1 MDMDFAVNLCVRRRF
16 TYPCAEIYGAPA
28 GFYNYGPLGAQL
40 KKCLENEWWNS
51 FIASREDVEGIDG
64 CILTPRQMWKAS
76 GHLDAFNDPVVA
88 CAKCKVKERADSLIE
103 RELGLSV
110 EGKTDDELRGLIKE
124 KELKCPKC
132 GGTLK
137 IEDPFNLMFKT
148 HVGVVS
154 DESTEAYL
162 RPETAQL
169 IFTDYK
175 LAAEAARLKT
185 PFGIGQIG
193 RAFRN
198 EISPRQFVFRCREF
212 TQYEL
217 EWFYKECEEPCLDE
231 FKGLKAAVLTAEA
244 QEKGGG
250 QIETKF
256 EEIPFKNSWVAYW
269 AGSYLKWLQSLGL
282 RDLRLREHVEKE
294 LSHYSS
300 ETWDVEFKFLDWG
313 WKELL
318 GIADRSSYDLKQ
330 HAKKSGK
337 KLELNQQGKFLPRVV
352 EPSGGF
358 DRLILALIVQGLEE
372 RDEKT
377 VLKLHPAISPV
388 QVAVFPL
395 QKKGLT
401 EKAREVFD
409 ELKKDFR
416 AQYDEAGSIGKRYA
430 RSDEAG
436 IPYCVTVDYDSLEDG
451 AATVRDRDTGKQ
463 VRMPVEQITRL
474 LQNSVE
480 KYSRE

>member
-1 MDMDFAVNLCVRRRF
+1 MDMDSVVNLCVRRRF
-16 TYPCAEIYGAPA
+16 AYPAAEIYDSPA

-40 KKCLENEWWNS
+40 KRELENEWWKS
-51 FIASREDVEGIDG
+51 FVSSREDVEGIDG
-64 CILTPRQMWKAS
+64 CILTPRQIWKAS
-76 GHLDAFNDPVVA
+76 GHLEAFNDPVVS
-88 CAKCKVKERADSLIE
+88 CAKCKVKERADALIE

-110 EGKTDDELRGLIKE
+110 EGATPEELRKLVDDKA
-124 KELKCPKC
+124 LRCPKC
-132 GGTLK
+132 GGPLK
-137 IEDPFNLMFKT
+137 TEDPFNLMFKT
-148 HVGVVS
+148 HVGVLA

-175 LAAEAARLKT
+175 IAANAARLKT
-185 PFGIGQIG
+185 PFGIAQIG

-217 EWFYKECEEPCLDE
+217 EWFYDDEKPGLSAFKDLKVLVLDA
-231 FKGLKAAVLTAEA
+231 KT
-244 QEKGGG
+244 QEKKGKEKEKAFPK
-250 QIETKF
+250 IK
-256 EEIPFKNSWVAYW
+256 FKNAWVAYW
-269 AGSYLKWLQSLGL
+269 AGTCVKWLQGLGL
-282 RDLRLREHVEKE
+282 KDLRLREHVQKE

-318 GIADRSSYDLKQ
+318 GVADRSSYDLEQ
-330 HAKKSGK
+330 HAKESNKD
-337 KLELNQQGKFLPRVV
+337 LALNQEGKVLPRVV

-358 DRLILALIVQGLEE
+358 DRLILALITQGIGE
-372 RDEKT
+372 RDQKT
-377 VLKLHPAISPV
+377 VLRLHPRIAPV

-401 EKAREVFD
+401 EKAREVF
-409 ELKKDFR
+409 ELLRKEFR
-416 AQYDEAGSIGKRYA
+416 TQYDETGSIGKRYA

-436 IPYCVTVDYDSLEDG
+436 IPYCVTIDYDSLEDG
-451 AATVRDRDTGKQ
+451 EATVRDRDSGKQ
-463 VRMPVEQITRL
+463 VRMPFAQIPQIIR
-474 LQNSVE
+474 NSIE
-480 KYSRE
+480 RA